1 MEEQQVKSHDS
12 RSGRV
17 MAGLVLIAVGSLI
30 FADRAGV
37 FVPHW
42 IFSWQVLLIAIGTY
56 IGARRS
62 FRPGGWLIP
71 IGIGVVFLVDDLWF
85 DFADFRPFLWP
96 TILIGIGVFMIA
108 RPRRSR
114 KSFEKT
120 DDIFSEENI
129 DSVNVF
135 GGSKTNVISK
145 NFKHGEVTTFFGGTE
160 INFTQADI
168 ESTARLEI
176 VQAFGGTK
184 LIIPAHWNVR
194 SEMVCILGGVNEKR
208 AASKDVVNHEKTLV
222 LEGTCLFG
230 GIDIKSY

>member
-1 MEEQQVKSHDS
+1 MENQQEKAHES

-30 FADRAGV
+30 FADKAGV

-42 IFSWQVLLIAIGTY
+42 IFSWQMILIAVGTY
-56 IGARRS
+56 IGAHRS

-71 IGIGVVFLVDDLWF
+71 IAIGAIFLVDDLWF
-85 DFADFRPFLWP
+85 DLADFRPYLWP
-96 TILIGIGVFMIA
+96 TIFIAIGVYMIV
-108 RPRRSR
+108 RPKRSG
-114 KSFEKT
+114 KSFERPN
-120 DDIFSEENI
+120 DILSEDNI
-129 DSVNVF
+129 DSVNIF

-145 NFKHGEVTTFFGGTE
+145 NFKQGEVVTFFGGTE
-160 INFTQADI
+160 INFSQADI

-184 LIIPAHWNVR
+184 LIIPAHWNVK

-208 AASKDVVNHEKTLV
+208 AVSKDIAIGEKTLI
-222 LEGTCLFG
+222 LEGTCILG

>member
-42 IFSWQVLLIAIGTY
+42 IFSWQMILIGIGTY

-71 IGIGVVFLVDDLWF
+71 IGIGVVFLIDDLWF
-85 DFADFRPFLWP
+85 DFAEFRPYLWP
-96 TILIGIGVFMIA
+96 TILIAIGVYMIA

-114 KSFEKT
+114 MSTSET
-120 DDIFSEENI
+120 NEILSEENI
-129 DSVNVF
+129 DSVNIF

-184 LIIPAHWNVR
+184 LVIPAHWNVR

-222 LEGTCLFG
+222 LEGTCIFG